1 MLPNPNNEIIQKIN
15 DILFDF
21 LWNSKTSKLKQSTVI
36 KQYCDGGLKMINIRA
51 FIDALKS
58 TWIRRL
64 LTTDSKWLAL
74 ITSQIKID
82 ELTGNNMK
90 YIEDRI
96 KRITNQFWKDVLQ
109 SIININKKT
118 LVTEEYVLTSPIYY
132 NKNIQIGGTHIYYK
146 SWFDNG
152 IKYVNDLINEHGEF
166 YEQTE
171 FMQKTGIQ
179 TNFLQYN
186 GLIKSIKMYLKNINI
201 QITHKQPCPF
211 TPSHIYPMLLQKKGT
226 QAMYNILNRNKEIPT
241 GQVTWNKLYNITN
254 NNWKNIYLFPFNITK
269 YPAMQ
274 WFQISINHNILVT
287 NKLLYQMR
295 IKNDSLCTFCQ
306 SNNETIIHLLWKCD
320 KTHKFIRE
328 IARWLGT
335 CNIQCNIT
343 EEYFIFGLQREH
355 TFSKIFNFILLYA
368 KYYIYL
374 ARCKKQSLTKCFS
387 KETEIYV

>member
-1 MLPNPNNEIIQKIN
+1 
-15 DILFDF
+15 
-21 LWNSKTSKLKQSTVI
+21 
-36 KQYCDGGLKMINIRA
+36 
-51 FIDALKS
+51 
-58 TWIRRL
+58 
-64 LTTDSKWLAL
+64 
-74 ITSQIKID
+74 
-82 ELTGNNMK
+82 MK
-90 YIEDRI
+90 YVEDRI

-109 SIININKKT
+109 SLININKET

-146 SWFDNG
+146 SWFNND
-152 IKYVNDLINEHGEF
+152 IKFVNDLINEHGEF

-179 TNFLQYN
+179 TSTLQYN

-211 TPSHIYPMLLQKKGT
+211 TPSRIYPMLQQKKGT
-226 QAMYNILNRNKEIPT
+226 QAMYNILNKNKEIPT

-254 NNWKNIYLFPFNITK
+254 NDWKNIYLFPFNTTK

-295 IKNDSLCTFCQ
+295 IKNDSICTFCQ

-320 KTHKFIRE
+320 KTQKFIRE

-374 ARCKKQSLTKCFS
+374 VRCKKQSLTLSVFQKKLKFMYKVHKDIAYS
-387 KETEIYV
+387 HKKEDEFQKDWSRYQT

>member
-36 KQYCDGGLKMINIRA
+36 KQYCDGGLKMINLRA
-51 FIDALKS
+51 FIDALRS

-74 ITSQIKID
+74 ITSQIKVD

-90 YIEDRI
+90 YVEDRI

-152 IKYVNDLINEHGEF
+152 IKYVNDLINEQGEF

-186 GLIKSIKMYLKNINI
+186 M
-201 QITHKQPCPF
+201 
-211 TPSHIYPMLLQKKGT
+211 
-226 QAMYNILNRNKEIPT
+226 
-241 GQVTWNKLYNITN
+241 V
-254 NNWKNIYLFPFNITK
+254 
-269 YPAMQ
+269 
-274 WFQISINHNILVT
+274 
-287 NKLLYQMR
+287 
-295 IKNDSLCTFCQ
+295 
-306 SNNETIIHLLWKCD
+306 
-320 KTHKFIRE
+320 
-328 IARWLGT
+328 
-335 CNIQCNIT
+335 
-343 EEYFIFGLQREH
+343 
-355 TFSKIFNFILLYA
+355 
-368 KYYIYL
+368 
-374 ARCKKQSLTKCFS
+374 
-387 KETEIYV
+387 